1 MGMVLAHIRQ
11 RLPDDAIITNGAGN
25 FAVWPSKFLKYGKKA
40 RLLAPQSGAMGYG
53 IPAAVAAKAAAPDR
67 FVLCFAG
74 DGDFQMNGN
83 ELGTAM
89 QSGLQ
94 PVILVINNGSYGTI
108 RMHQEREYPARVSG
122 TELVNPDFVTLAK
135 AYGFYGERVEN
146 TADFAGAFE
155 RARESNTGAL
165 LELVLATE
173 AITPRQTIGDLQ
185 DLVTV
190 STAIELRRMGAVS
203 MSFNF
208 DEFINR
214 IGTHSSKWDNM
225 QARYGVAPDDGLAMW
240 VADMDFRP
248 TRSRGNLGW
257 ST

>member
-1 MGMVLAHIRQ
+1 MRSSPTVQVI
-11 RLPDDAIITNGAGN
+11 
-25 FAVWPSKFLKYGKKA
+25 
-40 RLLAPQSGAMGYG
+40 LLFGQVSFEIWEKSTTFSATKRGYG
-53 IPAAVAAKAAAPDR
+53 LWHSCGGCRQGAAAPDR

-94 PVILVINNGSYGTI
+94 PVILVINNGSYGAI

-155 RARESNTGAL
+155 RARESKTGAL

-173 AITPRQTIGDLQ
+173 AITPRQTIGDLRALSQ
-185 DLVTV
+185 
-190 STAIELRRMGAVS
+190 
-203 MSFNF
+203 
-208 DEFINR
+208 
-214 IGTHSSKWDNM
+214 
-225 QARYGVAPDDGLAMW
+225 
-240 VADMDFRP
+240 
-248 TRSRGNLGW
+248 
-257 ST
+257 

>member
-1 MGMVLAHIRQ
+1 MGAVLAHIREQ
-11 RLPDDAIITNGAGN
+11 LPDDAIITNGAGN
-25 FAVWPSKFLKYGKKA
+25 FAIWPSKFLKYGKKA

-146 TADFAGAFE
+146 TADFAGAFA
-155 RARESNTGAL
+155 RARESKTGAL

-173 AITPRQTIGDLQ
+173 AITPRQTIDDLRALSQ
-185 DLVTV
+185 
-190 STAIELRRMGAVS
+190 
-203 MSFNF
+203 
-208 DEFINR
+208 
-214 IGTHSSKWDNM
+214 
-225 QARYGVAPDDGLAMW
+225 
-240 VADMDFRP
+240 
-248 TRSRGNLGW
+248 
-257 ST
+257 